1 METTTI
7 LKKESG
13 LLRQIASFIWVLIPF
28 KRRRSALM
36 SRARQ
41 ESCAVKESIPHKIHD
56 QPGIKIY
63 KIPPAYK
70 TPEAILAE
78 IKTMEK
84 HTQNVQP

>member
-7 LKKESG
+7 IKKESG
-13 LLRQIASFIWVLIPF
+13 LLRIIASTLWALIPF
-28 KRRRSALM
+28 ARRRGIRM
-36 SRARQ
+36 NRAPQ
-41 ESCAVKESIPHKIHD
+41 EDYPAKGPFPHKIHD

-84 HTQNVQP
+84 HTQNVQS